1 MSLNFANKCRCIL
14 SESQS
19 KAPASKQTKM
29 EGYTLWTT
37 FNCFLSMM
45 LLRVAPLLTSF
56 QVTGHSHENIR
67 ALQARIPGTQTKSL
81 EAISQKLDE
90 MFAFI
95 LPLYE
100 ALTQGDVVFRSQFY
114 KFLCHAKVKYVYK
127 KPMVLVKLL
136 RVLPVYKYIYN
147 MPFAL
152 ATLRAC
158 TCTISCLSQHCHP
171 SPSSCVTFEFMAHRL
186 LSMCFSSG
194 LGECTFYVN
203 NIDLKIYIYIYYAY
217 NQTTYMNK
225 WTSSLCVCVSC
236 KLMSCKSYLLAV

>member
-1 MSLNFANKCRCIL
+1 MICSHLQVLNKAWTCQTRMRGNIFMSGPIAGSFCHRWRLLCSMQRSWKIPSVNHAESLGGQWKVSCIWIIHCWNLMSLNFANKCRCIL

-19 KAPASKQTKM
+19 KAPASKQTNM

-95 LPLYE
+95 LPLYG
-100 ALTQGDVVFRSQFY
+100 ALTQGDVVFWSQFY
-114 KFLCHAKVKYVYK
+114 KFLC
-127 KPMVLVKLL
+127 L
-136 RVLPVYKYIYN
+136 
-147 MPFAL
+147 
-152 ATLRAC
+152 
-158 TCTISCLSQHCHP
+158 SCQSQI
-171 SPSSCVTFEFMAHRL
+171 R
-186 LSMCFSSG
+186 
-194 LGECTFYVN
+194 
-203 NIDLKIYIYIYYAY
+203 I
-217 NQTTYMNK
+217 
-225 WTSSLCVCVSC
+225 
-236 KLMSCKSYLLAV
+236 

>member
-1 MSLNFANKCRCIL
+1 
-14 SESQS
+14 
-19 KAPASKQTKM
+19 
-29 EGYTLWTT
+29 
-37 FNCFLSMM
+37 MM

-95 LPLYE
+95 LPLYG
-100 ALTQGDVVFRSQFY
+100 ALTQGDVVFWSQFY

-203 NIDLKIYIYIYYAY
+203 NIDLKIYIYILCLQSNYIYE
-217 NQTTYMNK
+217 QMNFIFV
-225 WTSSLCVCVSC
+225 CVCV
-236 KLMSCKSYLLAV
+236 L